1 MDARPGRRGG
11 VSAGAPRPDA
21 ATTSSGR
28 FPAST
33 AAPRPSAR
41 PAVSPAAH
49 RFTTAALTTARRSLA
64 AAVALATALLALSAC
79 APEAEED
86 ADNTLTVFAAASLT
100 KAFTVIADQFED
112 EHPRAGVVLN
122 FGASSTLATQ
132 ITEGAPGDVF
142 AAADETTMATVVDA
156 GAAADP
162 ETFARNQL
170 VIAVPE
176 GNPEG
181 ITDLHDLT
189 GLSVA
194 VCAEEVPCGAAA
206 QTAIEASG
214 ASITPSTYEPDVKAT
229 LAKLAINQVD
239 AALVYRTDVIAA
251 HDAVDAV
258 EFPESAEALNTYPI
272 AALEDASN
280 PDLAA
285 EFIAYVQSDA
295 GQAVLEAAGFQPPGD
310 HR

>member
-1 MDARPGRRGG
+1 
-11 VSAGAPRPDA
+11 
-21 ATTSSGR
+21 
-28 FPAST
+28 
-33 AAPRPSAR
+33 
-41 PAVSPAAH
+41 
-49 RFTTAALTTARRSLA
+49 
-64 AAVALATALLALSAC
+64 VALAAALLALTAC

-86 ADNTLTVFAAASLT
+86 TDNTLTVFAAASLT
-100 KAFTVIADQFED
+100 KAYNVIADQFED
-112 EHPRAGVVLN
+112 EHPRAGIVLN

-142 AAADETTMATVVDA
+142 AAADETTMATAVDA

-176 GNPEG
+176 DNPEG
-181 ITDLHDLT
+181 ITGLHDLT

-258 EFPESAEALNTYPI
+258 EFPESDSAVNAYPI
-272 AALEDASN
+272 AILDDAAN
-280 PDLAA
+280 PNLAA

-310 HR
+310 DR